1 MFNFIFCHCSYN
13 CSQSEDEEKL
23 APLCTDL
30 ETKVNHLL
38 NFRFFQYVQSSWV
51 LVFILEMLSQKTG
64 IGMGLRD
71 VGHMKC
77 VGALIIYLFIYLPT
91 KD

>member
-51 LVFILEMLSQKTG
+51 SVFILEMLSQKTG

-71 VGHMKC
+71 VGHMKF